1 MWLTTCPNLVK
12 VPHATGNLHGKV
24 QQLVYAQSGIGFLGF
39 LQESADV
46 LVLHVLG
53 HQQPRLAR
61 YTHSVDLEHAGK
73 IKLEHKLGFAKEVFL
88 LI

>member
-1 MWLTTCPNLVK
+1 MSPNLVK
-12 VPHATGNLHGKV
+12 VPHAAGNLRCNEEQLMDV
-24 QQLVYAQSGIGFLGF
+24 QLDFLS
-39 LQESADV
+39 LESLEHCADV